1 MERIRN
7 RDQDRMGQMRGKLDV
22 KVERLQHATLQ
33 ERVYRQLAELILDGG
48 ISPGQQV
55 TIQSLAEAF
64 GVSSMPVREALKRL
78 TAANA
83 LTVVAGRTI
92 GIAPLSVER
101 LTDLR
106 NVRLAIEGTAV
117 LWAARNANPAAHT
130 PLQKLLDAMD
140 EAIRS
145 GETKKFLR
153 ANRAFHFGIYEMA
166 NSPTLIGIIENL
178 WLQIGPYLSLL
189 RESGNYVSS
198 NIHHKN
204 ILASFEH
211 RNPETAME
219 AFKGDVNDA
228 YHELVEILSSFR

>member
-1 MERIRN
+1 
-7 RDQDRMGQMRGKLDV
+7 MGQIREKLDV
-22 KVERLQHATLQ
+22 QVERLQHATLQ

-48 ISPGQQV
+48 IAPGQQV

-92 GIAPLSVER
+92 GIAPLSVDR
-101 LTDLR
+101 LTDLK
-106 NVRLAIEGTAV
+106 NVRLEIEGTAV
-117 LWAARNANPAAHT
+117 LWAARNADPETNAR
-130 PLQKLLDAMD
+130 LQELLDAMD
-140 EAIRS
+140 DAINS
-145 GETKKFLR
+145 GKTKNFLR

-198 NIHHKN
+198 NVHHKK
-204 ILASFEH
+204 ILASFEKK
-211 RNPETAME
+211 NPDAALK
-219 AFKGDVNDA
+219 AFRGDVNDA
-228 YHELVEILSSFR
+228 YHELVEILSS